1 MVTGFDRSD
10 SITLPPVV
18 SRAIRTRNIV
28 VGLAILVPMVL
39 LVLIGPE
46 LTPHSVRGTNAIDRY
61 LDPNPTYWLGTD
73 HHGRDLLTR
82 TLAGGRISLLM
93 GVSAVGMA
101 LALGV
106 PIGLYSGYKGSQI
119 DEVTMRGMDILMSF
133 PTIILALLIIAGLGT
148 SLWNAVLAV
157 GIVYTP
163 RIARVVRG
171 ETISLVNEEFI
182 DAARVRD
189 ESDTYIIFR
198 EILPNITGPIIV
210 EASIRVGYAI
220 LILASLSFLGLG
232 AQPPTPDWGYMVAE
246 ARGHMYQ
253 TTWFLL
259 APSVAITLTIVGLN
273 VLGDGLRDLLDV
285 KHTT

>member
-1 MVTGFDRSD
+1 MVIEPKHPGR
-10 SITLPPVV
+10 VV
-18 SRAIRTRNIV
+18 IPAIVRRALGTRNVV
-28 VGLAILVPMVL
+28 VGLAILIPMVL

-46 LTPHSVRGTNAIDRY
+46 LTPHSVRGTNVIDRY
-61 LDPNPTYWLGTD
+61 LGPSTTYWLGTD

-93 GVSAVGMA
+93 GTSAVLLA
-101 LALGV
+101 LSLGV
-106 PIGLYSGYKGSQI
+106 PIGLYSGYKGAKI
-119 DEVTMRGMDILMSF
+119 DEVTMRSMDILMSF

-182 DAARVRD
+182 DAARVRN
-189 ESDTYIIFR
+189 ESDSYIIFR
-198 EILPNITGPIIV
+198 EILPNISGPIIV

-253 TTWFLL
+253 TPWYLL
-259 APSVAITLTIVGLN
+259 APSVAITLTIVSLN

-285 KHTT
+285 KNTD